1 MIGARKILVR
11 WRSLAPY
18 VLFKIH
24 YRTSNYA
31 VLAEKPKKHWLPV
44 DNLMDGMHVCRHY
57 YTNVGFSKKGA
68 QCSCKLAL
76 LAGFENYTLC
86 YTYYTLHITH
96 NTHYTC
102 YTLHTTH
109 YTLKILDVK
118 YTLNTTH
125 YTFKWNITTHTTHTK
140 HYTLHTTHITHYT
153 YYTLYTNQVHTK
165 H

>member
-1 MIGARKILVR
+1 MTLLILLRPLQKPLPNIPLCSSGRKTKKNIG
-11 WRSLAPY
+11 SLLTTLWTVCMY
-18 VLFKIH
+18 
-24 YRTSNYA
+24 
-31 VLAEKPKKHWLPV
+31 
-44 DNLMDGMHVCRHY
+44 VCRHY
-57 YTNVGFSKKGA
+57 YSNVGFSKNGA

-76 LAGFENYTLC
+76 LAGFENYTLY
-86 YTYYTLHITH
+86 YTYYTLHSKH

-153 YYTLYTNQVHTK
+153 YYTLYTKQVHTK